1 MIPTSERLA
10 QQPPSS
16 EPRVPGGPELPSV
29 PPSPPASVRASPKSG
44 NPPAGHDFALGTCT
58 PCHVVAPDQKSP
70 VRFADA
76 PDFRAIA
83 RAPGTTQIGLN
94 IWLTNPHPTMPKLW
108 RSLPVRQFFR
118 RLSAPNM
125 IEEIRLQWNSLQEE
139 PDSNRWSR
147 LRGRSCSAHFLTLP
161 GRTPRRI
168 GSGTR
173 EPTACAPFSLP
184 ASISGKNLPDCRRG
198 NALRQIKGAGGA
210 LTVVPGSFDA
220 ERH

>member
-1 MIPTSERLA
+1 MQHRSTVRLFPLTAAAAILSGIGSSTCSVETGDPTVAQEQHITQDISAARDRRLAMIPTSERLA

-94 IWLTNPHPTMPKLW
+94 IWLTNPHPTMPKLVLDPQEAADVIAYIL
-108 RSLPVRQFFR
+108 SLRDQR
-118 RLSAPNM
+118 
-125 IEEIRLQWNSLQEE
+125 
-139 PDSNRWSR
+139 
-147 LRGRSCSAHFLTLP
+147 
-161 GRTPRRI
+161 
-168 GSGTR
+168 
-173 EPTACAPFSLP
+173 
-184 ASISGKNLPDCRRG
+184 
-198 NALRQIKGAGGA
+198 
-210 LTVVPGSFDA
+210 
-220 ERH
+220 